1 MKMTKKWAAVS
12 LAGLMGAFL
21 FTGCL
26 PCCNFSGKEDMK
38 GIAPSAKAAFF
49 DEKETGIGGDFMLT
63 DVQGK
68 EYRLSDFKGQKVF
81 IKFWASWCSVCMAT
95 LGETNGLAGED
106 NDFVV
111 LSVVAP
117 GFGGEMK
124 KDDFINW
131 YHTLEYKNIPVLLDE
146 GGEVTKKYGVRF
158 YPTGVLIDSSGNVQ
172 EVIPGHIPADQLKE
186 KMAALP

>member
-26 PCCNFSGKEDMK
+26 PCCHFSGKEDMK

-68 EYRLSDFKGQKVF
+68 EYRLSDFKGKKVF
-81 IKFWASWCSVCMAT
+81 IKFWASWCSACMAT
-95 LGETNGLAGED
+95 IGETNRLAGE
-106 NDFVV
+106 NGDFVV
-111 LSVVAP
+111 LSVVTP
-117 GFGGEMK
+117 GVGGEMK
-124 KDDFINW
+124 KDDFIKW
-131 YHTLEYKNIPVLLDE
+131 FDTLGYKNIPVLLDE
-146 GGEVTKKYGVRF
+146 GGEVTRRYGVRF
-158 YPTGVLIDSSGNVQ
+158 YPTAALIDSSGKV
-172 EVIPGHIPADQLKE
+172 EDVIPGHIPSPQLKE